1 MKGPTP
7 LPDLDPDK
15 TQDELEYPWSSQETT
30 DTAGENDTPER
41 LKLEP
46 NSKSKP
52 ELDDKPEPRADPE
65 EPKLESKNRESHAG
79 FEET

>member
-1 MKGPTP
+1 MIPPKGP
-7 LPDLDPDK
+7 
-15 TQDELEYPWSSQETT
+15 ELRIPVLNHKNSGHL
-30 DTAGENDTPER
+30 AKKHPTPEPR